1 MHHARLVVITIVLV
15 IILTII
21 YTHNNNWTFEYPFII
36 GVLTNF
42 LVFLIAKEM
51 KYLDII

>member
-1 MHHARLVVITIVLV
+1 MHHTRIIVILIVLI

-21 YTHNNNWTFEYPFII
+21 YTHNNNWTFEYPFMI

-42 LVFLIAKEM
+42 VVVLIAKEL